1 MSGEDSNSHTR
12 LEIGRTLER
21 ARRERG
27 LSLDEVEQA
36 TKIRA
41 RYLRDLENENF
52 DVLPAVYILGSLK
65 TYAGYL
71 GLDGVALA
79 RELKHRQAVVESQN
93 HEEPQA
99 GEPQGLLASLSRLLG
114 VENTEKDENDSGTV
128 PDHSSRLYM
137 SLGVI
142 LIFVLAI
149 ALASTLRTED
159 QPSVSQVH
167 ETRVSKFPS
176 MIALSGTLGDE
187 RNTDDEQEENQ
198 SGKQAKASAKVGGKV
213 EKDKAEHSEKS
224 THLTAQ
230 ASSAKASASAAVS
243 MASSG
248 SASAAARASSGDRP
262 ERAAAVEVDGAAEV
276 EGAAGRGVAADASA
290 GPSARAHA
298 GPVVQRKQAGPIN
311 ASRLRNRIASQTWSV
326 VDDAW

>member
-71 GLDGVALA
+71 GLDGEALA
-79 RELKHRQAVVESQN
+79 RELKHRQAMVESQKN

-99 GEPQGLLASLSRLLG
+99 GEPQGLLASLTRLLG
-114 VENTEKDENDSGTV
+114 VENSEKDDNDSGAV
-128 PDHSSRLYM
+128 PDHSPRLYM
-137 SLGVI
+137 SLGVV

-159 QPSVSQVH
+159 QPSVSQVQ

-187 RNTDDEQEENQ
+187 RNTDDEKEENQ
-198 SGKQAKASAKVGGKV
+198 PGKQAKASAKVGGKG

-224 THLTAQ
+224 IHLSAQ
-230 ASSAKASASAAVS
+230 VSSANASASAAVGV
-243 MASSG
+243 ASSG
-248 SASAAARASSGDRP
+248 SASAAARASAGDRP
-262 ERAAAVEVDGAAEV
+262 ERAAAVDGAAEV

-311 ASRLRNRIASQTWSV
+311 APRLRDRIASQTWSV